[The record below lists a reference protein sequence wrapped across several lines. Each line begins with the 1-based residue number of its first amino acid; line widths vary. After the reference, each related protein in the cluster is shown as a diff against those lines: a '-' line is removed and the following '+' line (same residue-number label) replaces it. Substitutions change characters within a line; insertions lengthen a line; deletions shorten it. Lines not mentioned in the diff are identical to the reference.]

1 MGKKLY
7 EESNI
12 AAIAA
17 KIREKTGTD
26 ATYKA
31 AEMAAG
37 VSAVYDAGKQAEYDA
52 FWDVFQQNGIS
63 KAYNYSF
70 CGNGWNDNTFRPKY
84 DIKPTQCH
92 NMFNSSAIEDLAGVL
107 AECGVVL
114 DLSTVTGR
122 CDNMFSYATKLLTV
136 PELDLR
142 NAVYANGVLNGMFQ
156 SCSKL
161 HTIECIKLKEDGTTN
176 WGSNVFLN
184 CSALEN
190 LRFSGAIG
198 YSGLDLHWS
207 TKLTHDSLMSIINAL
222 QTKTSGTWAVT
233 LGTENLAK
241 LTDAKKAIATEKG
254 WTLA

>member
-1 MGKKLY
+1 MALIDKFT
-7 EESNI
+7 
-12 AAIAA
+12 AIADA
-17 KIREKTGTD
+17 IRGKTGGTGKLTLD
-26 ATYKA
+26 
-31 AEMAAG
+31 EMAAEIPK
-37 VSAVYDAGKQAEYDA
+37 VYDAGKQAEYDA
-52 FWDVFQQNGIS
+52 FWDVFQQKGIS
-63 KAYNYSF
+63 KGYNYNFS
-70 CGNGWNDNTFRPKY
+70 GNGWNDNTFRPKY

-122 CDNMFSYATKLLTV
+122 CDNMFAYATKLLTV

-176 WGSNVFLN
+176 WGSNVFSN

-190 LRFSGAIG
+190 LSFSGAIG
-198 YSGLDLHWS
+198 QNGLDLHWS

-222 QTKTSGTWAVT
+222 QTKTSGTWTVT
-233 LGTENLAK
+233 LGTTNLANPD
-241 LTDAKKAIATEKG
+241 LTDAEKAIATQKG

>member
-1 MGKKLY
+1 MSIAEKLTT
-7 EESNI
+7 I
-12 AAIAA
+12 A
-17 KIREKTGTD
+17 ENQQ
-26 ATYKA
+26 
-31 AEMAAG
+31 
-37 VSAVYDAGKQAEYDA
+37 AVYDAGKQAEYDA
-52 FWDVFQQNGIS
+52 FWDVYQQKGIS
-63 KAYNYSF
+63 KGYNYNFS
-70 CGNGWNDNTFRPKY
+70 GNGWNDNTFRPKY

-92 NMFNSSAIEDLAGVL
+92 NMFNSATIEDLAGVL

-122 CDNMFSYATKLLTV
+122 CDNMFAYATKLLTV

-184 CSALEN
+184 CSALKN

-198 YSGLDLHWS
+198 QNGLDLHWS
-207 TKLTHDSLMSIINAL
+207 TDLTRESLMSIINAL
-222 QTKTSGTWAVT
+222 QKKTSGTWTVT
-233 LGTENLAK
+233 LGTTNLNK
-241 LTDAKKAIATEKG
+241 LDTNEKAIATDKG